1 MLPIT
6 GDTRKLPVETAAGRI
21 RRTVWLVGVAGWV
34 LLVAPA
40 AGAQTADQAKEDEAG
55 ADRLMLEEIVVT
67 GRPASDAIRKLDAS
81 YAINTLRAEDIAEYS
96 PKSTADLFKTVPGV
110 WVESS
115 GGEAGANIMVRGFPG
130 GGDAPFVTVSLEGMP
145 IYPAS
150 TLSFLENSS
159 LFRVDETIAR
169 LESIRGGVN
178 AVYNKG
184 EIGATFNFILK
195 EGGPEFEGLMKASV
209 YDFGQYRFDAV
220 FSGPIDEKTTF
231 MIGGF
236 YRAGDGV
243 RDAQFNS
250 ERGGQISVKLAREF
264 DRGKVSL
271 YARLLDDRVAWLLP
285 IPVISDAEGNVRE
298 FPGFSIGHGNLI
310 GNATRLARLEV
321 GPGEFVDRSL
331 DRGRGANYFL
341 TGGTARFD
349 VAERWHLTERFN
361 YLKGD
366 APTFGLV
373 PAMTPRPAAQFLA
386 EVGGGVGG
394 TFTFVDTGDPVPLDQ
409 QVMTAGW
416 WSVEKDLQSF
426 SNDLSIQRDIADNQ
440 TLTIGAFFTDYSA
453 KDLWYL
459 GNNQL
464 LTAEQNARRIDLVLA
479 DGRIVTRDGFVGAP
493 FFSVNASYNNTTIAG
508 YLAYEW
514 QVNDALRLDGG
525 MRIENQ
531 TVDGTLENV
540 DFGVDLDGDPN
551 TLYDNNA
558 AVLNGSFRTIAF
570 KDTVIAGTIGANY
583 MFSRNAGIF
592 ARFSRG
598 HKVPQFDSMRDGN
611 FTIQASNQYEVGV
624 KLKSDYVSMFSTFFF
639 NDFKGLPF
647 AIQLEGQ
654 APTVEIGGSH
664 AFGVEL
670 ELVVTPPVDGLT
682 VRFQGTWQEAEFDR
696 LIDSLG
702 NNLNGNRLERQPRWQ
717 LRVTPNWERNISGLG
732 YLTLYGTY
740 GFVGRRFSD
749 GQNFQPLPSYN
760 KIDLGAILDFDSGFF
775 VQFVADNLNNS
786 HGLTEGN
793 PRIIGSQGTGVI
805 FARPILGRSFRFVGG
820 YRF

>member
-1 MLPIT
+1 MLMIT
-6 GDTRKLPVETAAGRI
+6 RNTEEFRKETAQGRI
-21 RRTVWLVGVAGWV
+21 GKAVWLVGVAGWV
-34 LLVAPA
+34 LLAAPLA
-40 AGAQTADQAKEDEAG
+40 QAQTEDQAKGGEKSE
-55 ADRLMLEEIVVT
+55 DRLMLEEIVVT
-67 GRPASDAIRKLDAS
+67 GRPASDAIRKLDAA
-81 YAINTLRAEDIAEYS
+81 YAINTLSDAAIDQFS

-184 EIGATFNFILK
+184 EIGATFNFIMK
-195 EGGPEFEGLMKASV
+195 EGGPEFEGTMKASV

-220 FSGPIDEKTTF
+220 FSGPIDEDTTF

-250 ERGGQISVKLAREF
+250 ERGGQISVKLARRFEK
-264 DRGKVSL
+264 GKVSL

-285 IPVISDAEGNVRE
+285 IPVISDSQGNVRE

-321 GPGEFVDRSL
+321 GPGEFIDRSL

-341 TGGTARFD
+341 TGGTAQFD

-373 PAMTPRPAAQFLA
+373 PAMTPRTAAQFLA

-394 TFTFVDTGDPVPLDQ
+394 TFTFVDTGDPVPEDQ

-416 WSVEKDLQSF
+416 WSVEKDIQSF
-426 SNDLSIQRDIADNQ
+426 SNDLSIQRDIADDQ

-464 LTAEQNARRIDLVLA
+464 LTAEQNARRIDLVLD

-493 FFSVNASYNNTTIAG
+493 FFDVNASYNNTTIAG
-508 YLAYEW
+508 YLSYEW
-514 QVNDALRLDGG
+514 QVTDALRLDGG
-525 MRIENQ
+525 VRIENQ
-531 TVDGTLENV
+531 EVNGTLENV

-558 AVLNGSFRTIAF
+558 AVLNGTFRTIDF
-570 KDTVIAGTIGANY
+570 KDTVIAGTIGANW
-583 MFSRNAGIF
+583 MFSREAGVF

-611 FTIQASNQYEVGV
+611 FTIQSSNQYEFGV

-696 LIDSLG
+696 LVDSLG
-702 NNLNGNRLERQPRWQ
+702 NDLNGNRLERQPRWQ
-717 LRVTPNWERNISGLG
+717 LRVTPNWERDIAGLG

-749 GQNFQPLPSYN
+749 GQNFQPLPSFS

-775 VQFVADNLNNS
+775 LQFVADNLNNS

>member
-1 MLPIT
+1 MLLIT
-6 GDTRKLPVETAAGRI
+6 GDTRNLPVETAAGRI

-394 TFTFVDTGDPVPLDQ
+394 TFTFVDSGDPVPLDQ

-464 LTAEQNARRIDLVLA
+464 LTAEQNARRIDLVLD

-493 FFSVNASYNNTTIAG
+493 FFSVNASYTNTTIAG

-525 MRIENQ
+525 VRIENQ

>member
-1 MLPIT
+1 M
-6 GDTRKLPVETAAGRI
+6 ETMARDVAV
-21 RRTVWLVGVAGWV
+21 RRGHAWPLLAGVALWV
-34 LLVAPA
+34 LGQAQPA
-40 AGAQTADQAKEDEAG
+40 LAQTQAGGVEAQPSKRSDQ
-55 ADRLMLEEIVVT
+55 LMLEEIVIT

-81 YAINTLRAEDIAEYS
+81 YAISTIGAFDIEKFS

-115 GGEAGANIMVRGFPG
+115 GGEAGANIFVRGFPA

-184 EIGATFNFILK
+184 EVGATFNFIMK
-195 EGGPEFEGLMKASV
+195 EGGPDFEGTMKASV

-285 IPVISDAEGNVRE
+285 IPVVSDAQGNIRE

-321 GPGEFVDRSL
+321 GPGQFIDRSL

-349 VAERWHLTERFN
+349 VAERWHLTERFQ
-361 YLKGD
+361 YMKGD

-373 PAMTPRPAAQFLA
+373 PAMTPRTAAQFLA

-394 TFTFVDTGDPVPLDQ
+394 TFTFVDTGEPVPLDR

-440 TLTIGAFFTDYSA
+440 TLTVGAFFTDYSS

-464 LTAEQNARRIDLVLA
+464 LTAEQNARRIDLVLD

-493 FFSVNASYNNTTIAG
+493 FFDVNASWNNTTIAG
-508 YLAYEW
+508 YLSYEW
-514 QVNDALRLDGG
+514 QVTEALRFDGG
-525 MRIENQ
+525 VRIENQ
-531 TVDGTLENV
+531 EVDGTLENV
-540 DFGVDLDGDPN
+540 DFGVDLDGNPD
-551 TLYDNNA
+551 TLFDNNA
-558 AVLNGSFRTIAF
+558 AVLNGTFRTIDF
-570 KDTVIAGTIGANY
+570 RDTVIAGTIGANW
-583 MFSRNAGIF
+583 MFSRDAGVF

-611 FTIQASNQYEVGV
+611 FTIQASNQYEVG
-624 KLKSDYVSMFSTFFF
+624 LKANTDYVGVFSTFFF
-639 NDFKGLPF
+639 NDFTGLPF
-647 AIQLEGQ
+647 LQQLEGQ
-654 APTVEIGGSH
+654 APRTVIGTSH

-670 ELVVTPPVDGLT
+670 ELVVTPPVEGLT
-682 VRFQGTWQEAEFDR
+682 LHLLGTWQEAEFDK
-696 LIDSLG
+696 LQNPQGQDLS
-702 NNLNGNRLERQPRWQ
+702 GNRVQRQPRWQ
-717 LRVTPNWERNISGLG
+717 FRVGPNWDGDIPGVG
-732 YLTLYGTY
+732 HLTLYGSWSY
-740 GFVGRRFSD
+740 VGRRFSD
-749 GQNFQPLPSYN
+749 PENQQPLPSYN
-760 KIDLGAILDFDSGFF
+760 KIDLGAVLDFPGGFF
-775 VQFVADNLNNS
+775 VQVVADNLNNS

-793 PRIIGSQGTGVI
+793 PRLLGAQGTGVI

>member
-570 KDTVIAGTIGANY
+570 NKR
-583 MFSRNAGIF
+583 FNA
-592 ARFSRG
+592 S
-598 HKVPQFDSMRDGN
+598 
-611 FTIQASNQYEVGV
+611 
-624 KLKSDYVSMFSTFFF
+624 
-639 NDFKGLPF
+639 
-647 AIQLEGQ
+647 
-654 APTVEIGGSH
+654 
-664 AFGVEL
+664 
-670 ELVVTPPVDGLT
+670 
-682 VRFQGTWQEAEFDR
+682 
-696 LIDSLG
+696 SL
-702 NNLNGNRLERQPRWQ
+702 
-717 LRVTPNWERNISGLG
+717 
-732 YLTLYGTY
+732 
-740 GFVGRRFSD
+740 
-749 GQNFQPLPSYN
+749 
-760 KIDLGAILDFDSGFF
+760 
-775 VQFVADNLNNS
+775 
-786 HGLTEGN
+786 
-793 PRIIGSQGTGVI
+793 
-805 FARPILGRSFRFVGG
+805 
-820 YRF
+820 